1 MNKPTRY
8 KLCASKFISGF
19 TPIKDV
25 QSRQNGRKKMIR
37 AETVLMFRNVHMV
50 NQINYAIVKFRIES

>member
-25 QSRQNGRKKMIR
+25 QSRQNGRRKNDKS
-37 AETVLMFRNVHMV
+37 RNSFNV
-50 NQINYAIVKFRIES
+50 QKCTYGEPY